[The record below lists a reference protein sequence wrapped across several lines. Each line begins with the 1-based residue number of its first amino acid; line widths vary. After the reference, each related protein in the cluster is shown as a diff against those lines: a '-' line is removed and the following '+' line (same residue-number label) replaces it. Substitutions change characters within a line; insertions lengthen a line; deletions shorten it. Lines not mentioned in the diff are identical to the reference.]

1 MVVNELDYKDT
12 HRYSRL
18 ILDYLDKNPKLNKF
32 YNYFPE
38 LSNFSSQIQEKSKS
52 LDSSEF
58 DRSIL
63 SYTLIKQYGG
73 ENQSDAT
80 SNNIKLLSKKNTFTV
95 TTGHQLN
102 LFTGPLY
109 FFYKIISVINLCK
122 SLKNQFP
129 EYDFVP
135 IYWMASEDHDFNEI
149 NFFNFQLKK
158 ISWDKS
164 VSGPVGQLPL
174 QGLDK
179 IFTVL
184 DSLLPNSKNAK
195 DLKRIF
201 KLAYDEKRNLA
212 QATRVLVNSFFSKDG
227 LVIIDGDDPDLKAQ
241 FISNIKDEVLNQS
254 SFKCISETNSEL
266 LKVSNGAY
274 KIQVNPRE
282 INLFYIRDGIRE
294 RLVHH
299 DQKFIVLNSDYSWQ
313 KEELLKEIDSFPE
326 RFSPNAVLRPLY
338 QEKILPNLA
347 YVGGGGELA
356 YWLQLKSCFSHHKI
370 TFPMLMMRNSV
381 LIISSKQSAKI
392 EKLDLN
398 FSDFFQDSIS
408 FSKTVIQRHSNEEL
422 SLENQK
428 QFLKKQFKD
437 LFRLARK
444 TDPSFENAV
453 AAQEQ
458 KQIKGLINLE
468 KRLFK
473 AEKRKLKNVLSRADL
488 LRLDLFPNNNFQE
501 RVQNFSEF
509 YLEYGPNF
517 FKVLK
522 QNLDPLNSKFTVII
536 F

>member
-1 MVVNELDYKDT
+1 M
-12 HRYSRL
+12 
-18 ILDYLDKNPKLNKF
+18 
-32 YNYFPE
+32 
-38 LSNFSSQIQEKSKS
+38 
-52 LDSSEF
+52 
-58 DRSIL
+58 
-63 SYTLIKQYGG
+63 
-73 ENQSDAT
+73 
-80 SNNIKLLSKKNTFTV
+80 
-95 TTGHQLN
+95 
-102 LFTGPLY
+102 
-109 FFYKIISVINLCK
+109 
-122 SLKNQFP
+122 
-129 EYDFVP
+129 
-135 IYWMASEDHDFNEI
+135 
-149 NFFNFQLKK
+149 
-158 ISWDKS
+158 
-164 VSGPVGQLPL
+164 
-174 QGLDK
+174 
-179 IFTVL
+179 
-184 DSLLPNSKNAK
+184 
-195 DLKRIF
+195 
-201 KLAYDEKRNLA
+201 
-212 QATRVLVNSFFSKDG
+212 
-227 LVIIDGDDPDLKAQ
+227 
-241 FISNIKDEVLNQS
+241 
-254 SFKCISETNSEL
+254 
-266 LKVSNGAY
+266 
-274 KIQVNPRE
+274 
-282 INLFYIRDGIRE
+282 
-294 RLVHH
+294 
-299 DQKFIVLNSDYSWQ
+299 
-313 KEELLKEIDSFPE
+313 
-326 RFSPNAVLRPLY
+326 Y

-473 AEKRKLKNVLSRADL
+473 AEKRKLKDILSRADL